1 LKGGENMRKKHYHVR
16 FTVTAEEHKRIY
28 DLAGAK
34 GIAVTKLAKA
44 LAFDGSELQKQI
56 ERLVD

>member
-1 LKGGENMRKKHYHVR
+1 MRKKHYHVR